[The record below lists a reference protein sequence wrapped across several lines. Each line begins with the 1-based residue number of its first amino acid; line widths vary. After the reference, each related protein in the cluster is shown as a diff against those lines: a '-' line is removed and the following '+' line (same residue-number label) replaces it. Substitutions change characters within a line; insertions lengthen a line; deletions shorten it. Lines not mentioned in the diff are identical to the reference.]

1 MKTQTESPR
10 TPVAVFAGAN
20 LQDRR
25 PAPKKHH
32 PQKALASVNPKMTR
46 EEVQR
51 IVAEVLG

>member
-1 MKTQTESPR
+1 MKTRTETPR
-10 TPVAVFAGAN
+10 IPAAVFASAN